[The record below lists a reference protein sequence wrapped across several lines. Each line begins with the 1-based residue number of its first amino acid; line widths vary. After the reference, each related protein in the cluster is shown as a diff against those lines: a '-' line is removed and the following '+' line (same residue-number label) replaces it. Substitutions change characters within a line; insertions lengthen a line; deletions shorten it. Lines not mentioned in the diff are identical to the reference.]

1 MFTVIGVAADV
12 HISSLDSDP
21 PPMIYFDMF
30 QIQSGASG
38 KTAFVLRGQGAG
50 PELLPAIRRQVW
62 SVDKELPLYESATLQ
77 SLISESLAQRS
88 FTLVLLSAFAATA
101 LVLAAVGIF
110 GVISYLVAQR
120 SREFGVRIALG
131 ATRSQITRLV
141 IARGSWIATAGCLC
155 GLALSIFTSQLL
167 TASLYRTSRCDPFML
182 CLVSLLL
189 IVVVLLASWMP
200 ARRAAR
206 LDPMDALRI
215 E

>member
-50 PELLPAIRRQVW
+50 PEHLPAIRRQVW

-167 TASLYRTSRCDPFML
+167 TASLYRTSRYDPFML
-182 CLVSLLL
+182 CLVPLLL
-189 IVVVLLASWMP
+189 IIVVLLASWMP